1 MSNTYLSFT
10 IFGEL
15 YAIPVERSL
24 EVLEKQIFTRVP
36 NAPPV
41 IQGVLSFRGNIVPV
55 YDTRVKFNLPE
66 REKSSNFYI
75 IILDLSSE
83 KGSYQIGAV
92 VDKVNDVVMLD
103 EKDINTVPPMSKEF
117 NAELITGITK
127 KGEEF
132 IMIIDVDKIFTS
144 SEIESIKQATDL

>member
-15 YAIPVERSL
+15 YAIQVERVL
-24 EVLEKQIFTRVP
+24 EVLEKQDFTRVP

-55 YDTRVKFNLPE
+55 YESRIKFNLPE
-66 REKSSNFYI
+66 REENSNYYI
-75 IILDLSSE
+75 IIIDLSTE
-83 KGSYQIGAV
+83 NGSYQIGAI
-92 VDKVNDVVMLD
+92 VDKVKDVVILD
-103 EKDINTVPPMSKEF
+103 DSEIKPVPPMSKEF
-117 NAELITGITK
+117 NAELIKGIGNI
-127 KGEEF
+127 GEKF

-144 SEIESIKQATDL
+144 SEITRIRQSTEV